1 MKEIIKTNDLILIS
15 RIQSI
20 LNDAGI
26 KNEILDDYTSNIE
39 GSISAIQR
47 RIIVSNDDYNQS
59 KRLINEIIDNVDI

>member
-59 KRLINEIIDNVDI
+59 KRLINEIIDNVEI